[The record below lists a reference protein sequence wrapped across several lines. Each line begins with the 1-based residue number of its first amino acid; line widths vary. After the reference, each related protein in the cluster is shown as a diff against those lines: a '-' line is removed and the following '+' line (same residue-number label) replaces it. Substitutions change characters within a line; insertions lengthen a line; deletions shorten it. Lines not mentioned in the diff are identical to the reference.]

1 MCANRIGVM
10 ALYAERGIVDEA
22 TVYLAQEVKLL
33 VKDLFVIINGNPNK
47 DSIQNISRVT
57 SHVFIR
63 DNKGYDCGA
72 YKYALEYVVGWEN
85 LEEYEELILLN
96 DSCYGP
102 IYSLE
107 EVFANMSNKAYD
119 FWGITE
125 QQEIRRNKYSEKM
138 IPYHIQSY
146 FIVVRERMLKS
157 REFRTYWENVK
168 LTDIYELVVENF
180 ELTFTKFFNER
191 GFSSGAYID
200 SGLFCKSKD
209 ETRAYVFFDSY
220 RLIAECKCPLL
231 KKKVFLFPEKEILAS
246 NAGETARNTID
257 YIESNTQY
265 DVGFIWKNL
274 IRKCDLFELKSVL
287 HLSYISENSDV
298 TYSLTKH
305 ESIIFIECQ
314 TNQMLE
320 QSCVYIERLVRDIK
334 VCVLLRGDRN
344 KYSKD
349 IVKHYKEKLNVEVI
363 GDCGFNYS
371 MQNGIFNYK
380 YICIVRESKDISK
393 DEMELLLKNAIYNKN
408 HIGYIQNLFE
418 TNCYLGMLM
427 VPQSYIGENFIDGFS
442 NACTNGVWCRTSIF
456 QHVDAQKIEKVDADD
471 WKKGVIQ
478 SLKRDGYY
486 IGEVYIQEYAETY
499 LTNYSFILNE
509 LIRNVLL
516 PQGVEEVCCLFK
528 INMELIDFAQK
539 YSKIYVYGAGKYGEK
554 CLEYLEENNINVDG
568 VIVSNG
574 MKFEEYFQQYRIY
587 EISELKLE
595 DDIGII
601 IALNQKNTEVVKKLI
616 EINGFENTI
625 EFSKC

>member
-1 MCANRIGVM
+1 MCSNRIGIM
-10 ALYAERGIVDEA
+10 ALYAEDGKIDEA
-22 TVYLAQEVKLL
+22 TVFLAQEVKLL
-33 VKDLFVIINGNPNK
+33 VKDLFIIINGNPNK

-63 DNKGYDCGA
+63 NNKGYDCGA
-72 YKYALEYVVGWEN
+72 YKYALEYVVGWKK

-107 EVFANMSNKAYD
+107 EVFINMSNKTYD

-157 REFRTYWENVK
+157 RAFRGYWDNVK

-180 ELTFTKFFNER
+180 ELTFTKFFNDR

-200 SGLFCKSKD
+200 SEVFCKSKD
-209 ETRAYVFFDSY
+209 EIRAYVFFDSY
-220 RLIAECKCPLL
+220 RLIAECKCPML

-257 YIESNTQY
+257 YIERNTQY
-265 DVGFIWKNL
+265 NVGLIWKHL

-287 HLSYISENSDV
+287 HLTYISENSDE
-298 TYSLTKH
+298 TYSLAKN

-320 QSCVYIERLVRDIK
+320 QSCVYIERLASDINVRIILK
-334 VCVLLRGDRN
+334 EDRS

-349 IVKHYKEKLNVEVI
+349 VVQYYKEKINVEVI
-363 GDCGFNYS
+363 EGGRFDYS
-371 MQNGIFNYK
+371 LDGIIFNYK
-380 YICIVRESKDISK
+380 YICILREHADASK
-393 DEMELLLKNAIYNKN
+393 DEIELILQNAIYNKN
-408 HIGYIQNLFE
+408 HISYIQNLFE
-418 TNCYLGMLM
+418 TNSYLGMLM
-427 VPQSYIGENFIDGFS
+427 VPRSYFGGDFIDGFS
-442 NACTNGVWCRTSIF
+442 DICTNGVWCRTSIF
-456 QHVDAQKIEKVDADD
+456 QHVVEHKIEKTDVDD
-471 WKKGVIQ
+471 WSKKVIHN
-478 SLKRDGYY
+478 LKREGYC
-486 IGEVYIQEYAETY
+486 IGEIYTQEYAETY
-499 LTNYSFILNE
+499 LTNYSLILNE

-528 INMELIDFAQK
+528 INMGLIDFAQK

-554 CLEYLEENNINVDG
+554 CLDYLEENNINVDG
-568 VIVSNG
+568 VVVSNG
-574 MKFEEYFQQYRIY
+574 MKFENYFHQYKIY
-587 EISELKLE
+587 EISELKIE

-601 IALNQKNTEVVKKLI
+601 VALNKKNSEVVKRLI
-616 EINGFENTI
+616 KINGFENII